1 MADETKRLIFKING
15 HRLAVALDDVYSI
28 VGAEH
33 FYAIPGQ
40 APPIKGMISLRGEAI
55 AVADIKELLGASS
68 EDDPEKSKKVIIVK
82 DKSRTLGL
90 SIGDEDVLFEWQ
102 ENLDV
107 PGGDGRS
114 EETRSFDWIP
124 VYDKVTAILSS
135 KKDMDE
141 NSHS

>member
-1 MADETKRLIFKING
+1 MADETKRLNFKINC
-15 HRLAVALDDVYSI
+15 HRLADTLDDVYSI

-55 AVADIKELLGASS
+55 AVADIKELLGASC

-90 SIGDEDVLFEWQ
+90 SIGDEEVLFEWQ
-102 ENLDV
+102 ENTD
-107 PGGDGRS
+107 GEGDDGRGK
-114 EETRSFDWIP
+114 EAHSFDWIP

-135 KKDMDE
+135 KKDVDE